1 MFVSVPKNKRGRT
14 AATDTLKGVRQA
26 VEQANRNAQAGV
38 ESDAE
43 QAVASSSLLINTVS
57 VRCGNDMCLSKD
69 LTPNF
74 RCDRQPPSACT
85 GFCAPPKPTWID
97 FRGTLIA
104 SKKGTADGDV
114 NSLVVNGKTIAKA
127 EYETET
133 FDWKAYMDPT
143 GCEDQCTFRAADGSK
158 KTEAE
163 CTGGCVWAS
172 VTRGG
177 ITEKKCITDFT
188 KTAKRA
194 CFGGCAAKGAVPPN
208 CTTFAQKQDG
218 ACPPNTNA
226 VTSAEMDECMA
237 YAKRTQTTA
246 AMAEQL
252 VASYDGKTYSAPTM
266 TNADARAFC
275 EKACFSSAGEQSAVV
290 PVYETDGQTVKPCPT
305 MNGTQTFPFPAGE
318 EVSDAVCE
326 KAGDGLVATKNMILA
341 GKGDDGICRIENVDQ
356 ENQGKVVR
364 KALDQT
370 LQETDLRTIRKEIA
384 KVAQRVAQSGF
395 PFAQYG
401 NVQNLSKRLIQAART
416 IRSKAAQDCGGDQSM
431 RNLAMKVCRNVAI
444 NGKAMPCVLNK
455 ASQINVAA
463 QAGECL
469 QQVMVK
475 TKAMQEAVSM
485 VETSSSLIL
494 DNPTTVSTAKAINVG
509 ILVALMTVA
518 IAVAIAVARKPRK
531 GLLSVGAG
539 LAAIGAGYLGLS
551 IVLANQKVRPS
562 KNYRTYAGIKAP
574 VDGKMTELSGTIAEV
589 KDACDQDVGCRGWV
603 FESKSTPVVCGA
615 ASCSAESCLGDGD
628 CDACC
633 PSGCVSMVDRVRPA
647 TPSANVACRGK
658 GEGACTKPCL
668 WTGEQCIDAPS
679 AWGAQPESTEERLWC
694 MACTDKKGNGTL
706 YHTMPSTLETV
717 DDVLPSQLACLTS
730 IPFTGAIKTP
740 PPLPAGK
747 SDAPR
752 LRTVGI
758 VGLSTGVLC
767 LVVGAW
773 LAAQRK

>member
-1 MFVSVPKNKRGRT
+1 MFVSVPKTKGGK
-14 AATDTLKGVRQA
+14 AATDTLKGVRKA

-38 ESDAE
+38 ESGAE
-43 QAVASSSLLINTVS
+43 QAVASSSLLINTVA

-74 RCDRQPPSACT
+74 RCDDQPPSACT

-97 FRGTLIA
+97 FRGTLVA
-104 SKKGTADGDV
+104 SKKGNAEKGDV
-114 NSLVVNGKTIAKA
+114 NSLVVKGKTITKT
-127 EYETET
+127 EYEAET
-133 FDWKAYMDPT
+133 FDWKAYMDST
-143 GCEDQCTFRAADGSK
+143 DCEDQCTFRATDGT
-158 KTEAE
+158 KTSEAE

-194 CFGGCAAKGAVPPN
+194 CFGGCVAKGAVPPK

-218 ACPPNTNA
+218 ACPPNTNG
-226 VTSAEMDECMA
+226 VTSAEMDECIA

-246 AMAEQL
+246 AMAKQL

-266 TNADARAFC
+266 TDADARAFC
-275 EKACFSSAGEQSAVV
+275 EKACFSSAGEQSVVV
-290 PVYETDGQTVKPCPT
+290 PVYETDAQTVKPCPT
-305 MNGTQTFPFPAGE
+305 VNGAQTFPFPSGE
-318 EVSDAVCE
+318 EASDPVCE

-475 TKAMQEAVSM
+475 TKAMQEAVST
-485 VETSSSLIL
+485 VETSSSLTL
-494 DNPTTVSTAKAINVG
+494 ENRVVVSTAKAINIG
-509 ILVALMTVA
+509 ILAVLLTVGVVVA
-518 IAVAIAVARKPRK
+518 IAAVRRPKK

-551 IVLANQKVRPS
+551 IVLASQKVRPS
-562 KNYRTYAGIKAP
+562 KDYRTYAGIKGPP
-574 VDGKMTELSGTIAEV
+574 VDGKKTELSGTIADV

-603 FESKSTPVVCGA
+603 FESKSKPEVCGA
-615 ASCSAESCLGDGD
+615 ASCSPDTCLDGGD

-647 TPSANVACRGK
+647 ATPESSACKGK
-658 GEGACTKPCL
+658 GEGACKKPCL
-668 WTGEQCIDAPS
+668 WTGERCIDAPS
-679 AWGAQPESTEERLWC
+679 AWGAPTKPTEERLWC
-694 MACTDKKGNGTL
+694 MACSDKKGTGTL
-706 YHTMPSTLETV
+706 YHTMPNTMETV
-717 DDVLPSQLACLTS
+717 DDVPPSQLACLTS
-730 IPFTGAIKTP
+730 IPFTGAIKTAPTP
-740 PPLPAGK
+740 PVGK
-747 SDAPR
+747 ADAPR

-758 VGLSTGVLC
+758 VGLSAGILC
-767 LVVGAW
+767 ICVGAW
-773 LAAQRK
+773 LARA